1 MGETFKVLESVRHL
15 GSRSTAPWLGLTVG
29 PRSASNARMA
39 AKKKKQP
46 VKQQSGGALMGM
58 RSGFQKITGTGGK
71 AKSSRSP
78 WTFQQVLMAVAGVA
92 LVLALVYTLSR

>member
-1 MGETFKVLESVRHL
+1 
-15 GSRSTAPWLGLTVG
+15 
-29 PRSASNARMA
+29 
-39 AKKKKQP
+39 
-46 VKQQSGGALMGM
+46 MGM